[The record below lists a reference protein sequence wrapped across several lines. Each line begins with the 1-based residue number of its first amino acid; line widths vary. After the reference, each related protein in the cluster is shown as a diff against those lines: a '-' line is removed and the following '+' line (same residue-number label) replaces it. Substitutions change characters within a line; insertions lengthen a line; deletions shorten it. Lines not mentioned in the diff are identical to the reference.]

1 MKEKL
6 IKKLKLEKKKI
17 AIISIGII
25 AFIAIFMGYGLA
37 KYINQNQIKNSTGVA
52 KPIIELENG
61 ESVEISNQNK
71 LGEYTFKV
79 KNYNQ
84 QNEISDVNLNYNV
97 EIISKEDE
105 AIKYKL
111 YKEDEEIEVQNN
123 KSKDMKL
130 IKSEK
135 EEHNYTLKILYD
147 ETKNVKVTDL
157 IQDIQIK
164 IHSEQEKIANI

>member
-71 LGEYTFKV
+71 LGEFTIIAS
-79 KNYNQ
+79 NRR
-84 QNEISDVNLNYNV
+84 SGLN
-97 EIISKEDE
+97 KF
-105 AIKYKL
+105 
-111 YKEDEEIEVQNN
+111 
-123 KSKDMKL
+123 
-130 IKSEK
+130 
-135 EEHNYTLKILYD
+135 
-147 ETKNVKVTDL
+147 
-157 IQDIQIK
+157 
-164 IHSEQEKIANI
+164 